1 MTGRSGVLKGIERR
15 KYPRVETDNRVSYIC
30 MDDNGNPLKE
40 GVGKAV
46 NISQGGIL
54 IETPHSFEWQNIL
67 FLGIDIENKTNR
79 IRGRVVYCNAADPGI
94 FRTGIEFL
102 EVNERILSF
111 VIHLLKAH
119 L

>member
-1 MTGRSGVLKGIERR
+1 MTGIERR
-15 KYPRVETDNRVSYIC
+15 RHPRVETNNRVSYVC
-30 MDDNGNPLKE
+30 LDDNGNPTRE
-40 GVGKAV
+40 GLGRAV

-54 IETPHSFEWQNIL
+54 IETQHVFEWQNIL
-67 FLGIDIENKTNR
+67 LLGIDIENKMNR
-79 IRGRVVYCNAADPGI
+79 IRGRVVYCNATESGV

-111 VIHLLKAH
+111 VIQLLKTH

>member
-1 MTGRSGVLKGIERR
+1 MKGIERR

-40 GVGKAV
+40 GVGKAI

-54 IETPHSFEWQNIL
+54 IETPHSFEWQNTL

-79 IRGRVVYCNAADPGI
+79 IKGRVVYCNATDSGI